1 MNPKGEIMF
10 SEEQEINELRQ
21 EIDRIDERLVEE
33 LNKRAKIVLEIGKL
47 KNKAGLPVLD
57 SQRENEIFTKLSLRN
72 TGPLD
77 SKNLK
82 NIYEKILVCMKSF
95 E

>member
-1 MNPKGEIMF
+1 MF

-21 EIDRIDERLVEE
+21 KIDLIDDQIVQE

-47 KNKAGLPVLD
+47 KDQAGLPILD
-57 SQRENEIFTKLSLRN
+57 SQRENEIFTKLSLHSS
-72 TGPLD
+72 GPLD
-77 SKNLK
+77 GQNLK
-82 NIYEKILVCMKSF
+82 DIYKKILACMKSF

>member
-1 MNPKGEIMF
+1 MF

-21 EIDRIDERLVEE
+21 KIDLIDDQIVQE

-47 KNKAGLPVLD
+47 KDQAGLPILD
-57 SQRENEIFTKLSLRN
+57 SQRENEIFTKLSLHN
-72 TGPLD
+72 SGPLD
-77 SKNLK
+77 GKNLK
-82 NIYEKILVCMKSF
+82 EIFEKILACMKNF